1 MVLSLLLLYRL
12 IPSGGFA
19 VGAEGIKTEEL
30 FIWFKKL

>member
-19 VGAEGIKTEEL
+19 VGAEGIKTEG
-30 FIWFKKL
+30 KNY